1 MKSIHYLPYYLI
13 VDTIFKTLYV
23 TTIEYK
29 FKNTQLITTKM
40 ATTTTE
46 GEIEILSG
54 LALDIKVLMYD
65 GSVKP
70 IHQIRVNDV
79 LMGDDSS
86 PRNVINIKTIES
98 DKTNFYK
105 VYQNKGNHYTINRDN
120 YISLKLS
127 RVRGKTNN
135 VKVQQREYFK
145 NDVVDIRLQDYLSF
159 CKTSQLDFKGFKVMV
174 EFASQPISIHPYI
187 LGLWIVDAMT
197 LSTNEI
203 TISDVSILH
212 ECYNILQHNRMTL
225 EFSKGNRYSI
235 HYDDASKSFLDTVAR
250 LGLSESKFIP
260 ESYKSNSKE
269 VRLKLLAGII
279 DCEGFVNKNCYE
291 LTLKNDRLA
300 NDIMFLTNSLG
311 FYTSKSTQKNTFY
324 IRLIISGDLSQ
335 IPVLDPRKV
344 LPLRKQIKNILHTGI
359 SIEPIQDTNSCIQL
373 SLDGN
378 GRFITS
384 DFTVLHC

>member
-1 MKSIHYLPYYLI
+1 MSAE
-13 VDTIFKTLYV
+13 V
-23 TTIEYK
+23 
-29 FKNTQLITTKM
+29 
-40 ATTTTE
+40 
-46 GEIEILSG
+46 EILPG
-54 LALDIKVLMYD
+54 LSLDIKVLMYD

-86 PRNVINIKTIES
+86 PRHVINLITIDS
-98 DKTNFYK
+98 SKTNFHK
-105 VYQNKGNHYTINRDN
+105 VYQNKGEHYTLNRDN

-127 RVRGKTNN
+127 RIRTKTNN
-135 VKVQQREYFK
+135 FKIYDREYFK
-145 NDVVDIRLQDYLSF
+145 NDIVDIRLQDYLSL

-174 EFASQPISIHPYI
+174 DFPPQPTALNPYI
-187 LGLWIVDAMT
+187 LGLWLVDAMT
-197 LSTNEI
+197 LTTNEI

-235 HYDDASKSFLDTVAR
+235 HYDDTKKSFSDVLAK
-250 LGLSESKFIP
+250 LNLSESKFIP
-260 ESYKSNSKE
+260 ESYKVNSRE

-291 LTLKNDRLA
+291 LTLKNDTLA
-300 NDIMFLTNSLG
+300 NDIMFLCNSLG

-335 IPVLDPRKV
+335 IPVLDPNKV
-344 LPLRKQIKNILHTGI
+344 LQSRKQIKNVLHTGI
-359 SIEPIQDTNSCIQL
+359 AIEPVHETNSCIQL

-378 GRFITS
+378 GRFLTS